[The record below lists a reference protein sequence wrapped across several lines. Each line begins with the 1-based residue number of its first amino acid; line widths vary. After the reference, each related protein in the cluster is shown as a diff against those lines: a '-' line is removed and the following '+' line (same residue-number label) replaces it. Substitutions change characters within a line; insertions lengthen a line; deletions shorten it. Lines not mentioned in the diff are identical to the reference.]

1 MFFLG
6 MSAHLFIYL
15 LVPAFLIVCF
25 YFRGAAVVRKSIQ
38 YSRKLLCINKP
49 EHLLLKR
56 LTFIRLKNKNKKLI
70 PRQRY
75 SVTASRIFR
84 YFNPFFT
91 SLLPL
96 PTCFYGHLLQL
107 FKLIYSAARILPT
120 SFFN

>member
-25 YFRGAAVVRKSIQ
+25 YFRGAAGSPEVDPILPEAVV
-38 YSRKLLCINKP
+38 YNKP